1 MPGKPYID
9 GKSISQRLDDIGID
23 EICEQ
28 IANCV
33 PLRVIAANE
42 GISKGSLINWL
53 AEHSEQYSRARD
65 AQADTLVEDLLAIA
79 DDGSNDTYENENGTQ
94 TNHDVIARSR
104 LRVDARKWLASKM
117 APKKYGDKLAIGGA
131 EDMPALKM
139 ITDLIVSIDGTS
151 LKIK

>member
-65 AQADTLVEDLLAIA
+65 AQQI
-79 DDGSNDTYENENGTQ
+79 
-94 TNHDVIARSR
+94 R
-104 LRVDARKWLASKM
+104 W
-117 APKKYGDKLAIGGA
+117 
-131 EDMPALKM
+131 
-139 ITDLIVSIDGTS
+139 
-151 LKIK
+151 LKICWQLPMIGQTIRTKMKTVRKPITMSLPGHGYA